1 VDDGEARCSVLAR
14 EQHAQV
20 AGTAREAG
28 VLVLV
33 QQEGAWP
40 RDAVGLSQLPTA
52 VKEQLSQPQV
62 ETFLLRGHQREGR
75 GRTAF
80 VAQIESGRLTTR
92 SPASDQDLAELNPGD
107 LVAGIDPGW
116 SPVDSLLL
124 VCTHSKR
131 DRCCAELGRPI
142 FKALAARWPERTWE
156 VSHVGGHRF
165 AGNLVVLPEG
175 WFYGNLDVETALAAV
190 EAIDEGRLLLEHLR
204 GRSGRSAQAQY
215 AEIVLRQHLGHD
227 LVGGVELVAEEA
239 GRTTLSVRGGVHLV
253 ATEKVAGPDLLLSC
267 RDDLPK
273 PSSHFVTREIR
284 AL

>member
-1 VDDGEARCSVLAR
+1 MDDGEARCSTLAR

-40 RDAVGLSQLPTA
+40 RDAVGLSQLPPE
-52 VKEQLSQPQV
+52 VKERLSHPQV
-62 ETFLLRGHQREGR
+62 ETFLLRGHQRERTGR
-75 GRTAF
+75 AAF
-80 VAQIESGRLTTR
+80 VAQIEPGRLTART
-92 SPASDQDLAELNPGD
+92 PASDQDLALLDPGA
-107 LVAGIDPGW
+107 LVAGGDPGW
-116 SPVDSLLL
+116 RPVDSLLL

-131 DRCCAELGRPI
+131 DRCCAEIGRPI
-142 FKALAARWPERTWE
+142 FKSLAARWPERTWE

-175 WFYGNLDVETALAAV
+175 WFYGNLDAGIAEAAV

-204 GRSGRSAQAQY
+204 GRAGRSAQAQY

-227 LVGGVELVAEEA
+227 LVGGVELMAEET
-239 GRTTLSVRGGVHLV
+239 GRTTLSVQEAVHLV
-253 ATEKVAGPDLLLSC
+253 ETEKVDGPELLLSC

-273 PSSHFVTREIR
+273 PSTHFVTREIR